1 MDDTDQRTVSADG
14 ITVKKHIDTDRFK
27 TPAVVLD
34 IVSTADR
41 SATVTL
47 TEPIPEAFAI
57 EDIGFHPDFGGEQ
70 WSIAGREIT
79 FQRETDPGEE
89 YTTVYG
95 VRGVAPDEI
104 DVFLDTGM
112 SVATDYAGD
121 PEEPADEAEVEAEP
135 VEELIAED
143 DDEVVRD
150 VIAGDRDSLPEMGDE
165 PAATEGDHEEATDE
179 AAEADAA
186 NDRTAEASSDEDHG
200 EAKTDDGDD
209 TAAETTPPKDAA
221 VAGRAAPEGSR
232 TLPGSV
238 AEALAAEVR
247 DGTIAE
253 ENERVLQ
260 EAFGDPSEEPS
271 GSVDARI
278 EQLQTQVADLAAYTD
293 ELERFLD
300 EHGGGDSALSD
311 VEEGLA
317 EVTENVDALEEAVD
331 ALETETTDL
340 DEDLEGLESNLE
352 GTQEDV
358 DALETD
364 LGDTQEDVDTLET
377 DLEGTQEDVDALDD
391 RVGETEGRL
400 DEAETGIDD
409 LLYLEE
415 DVMELRSRT
424 EDLPDLEETVEQLSE
439 ERVADLDSRLGD
451 LSETV
456 DTLESEMEEMKSFRD
471 RLSNA
476 FGPGGG
482 APGGAGEE

>member
-41 SATVTL
+41 SAMVIL

-95 VRGVAPDEI
+95 VRDVEPDEI

-112 SVATDYAGD
+112 SVTADYGD
-121 PEEPADEAEVEAEP
+121 DFEESTDEAKAEP
-135 VEELIAED
+135 VEELLEED

-165 PAATEGDHEEATDE
+165 PAVAEGDHEGATDE
-179 AAEADAA
+179 AAEAGVA
-186 NDRTAEASSDEDHG
+186 NDQAVQASSDEGHSEAVDG
-200 EAKTDDGDD
+200 EGED
-209 TAAETTPPKDAA
+209 TAAEAAPPEDAT
-221 VAGRAAPEGSR
+221 VAGKAAPEEYR

-253 ENERVLQ
+253 EHERVLQ
-260 EAFGDPSEEPS
+260 EAFGDLEEEPS

-278 EQLQTQVADLAAYTD
+278 EHLQTQVADLAAYTD

-300 EHGGGDSALSD
+300 EHGGGDSVLAD

-317 EVTENVDALEEAVD
+317 DVTENVDTLEEAVD

-340 DEDLEGLESNLE
+340 DEGLEGLESDLE
-352 GTQEDV
+352 GTRKDV
-358 DALETD
+358 DALETEFE
-364 LGDTQEDVDTLET
+364 DTQEDLG
-377 DLEGTQEDVDALDD
+377 GTQEDVDALDD

-424 EDLPDLEETVEQLSE
+424 EDLPELAETVEQLSE

>member
-41 SATVTL
+41 KATVTL

-95 VRGVAPDEI
+95 VRDIDPDEI
-104 DVFLDTGM
+104 DVFLETGM
-112 SVATDYAGD
+112 SVAADYGGD
-121 PEEPADEAEVEAEP
+121 FEESADGAEAEP
-135 VEELIAED
+135 VEELLEED

-165 PAATEGDHEEATDE
+165 PAAAEGDHEGATDE
-179 AAEADAA
+179 AAEAGVA
-186 NDRTAEASSDEDHG
+186 NDQAVEVSADEDDIEAETVDG
-200 EAKTDDGDD
+200 EGED
-209 TAAETTPPKDAA
+209 TAAEAVPPEGAT
-221 VAGRAAPEGSR
+221 VAGKAAPEEYR

-253 ENERVLQ
+253 EHERVLQ
-260 EAFGDPSEEPS
+260 EAFGDLEEEPS

-278 EQLQTQVADLAAYTD
+278 EHLQTQVADLVAYTD

-300 EHGGGDSALSD
+300 EHGGGDSALAD

-317 EVTENVDALEEAVD
+317 DVTENVDALEEAVN

-340 DEDLEGLESNLE
+340 DEGLEGLES
-352 GTQEDV
+352 
-358 DALETD
+358 
-364 LGDTQEDVDTLET
+364 
-377 DLEGTQEDVDALDD
+377 DLEGTREDVDALDD

-424 EDLPDLEETVEQLSE
+424 EDLPELAETVEQLGE

-471 RLSNA
+471 RLSSA

>member
-41 SATVTL
+41 SVTVTL

-121 PEEPADEAEVEAEP
+121 PEESADEAEVESEP
-135 VEELIAED
+135 AEELIRED

-165 PAATEGDHEEATDE
+165 PAATEGDDEGATDE

-186 NDRTAEASSDEDHG
+186 NDRTAEASSDEGHG
-200 EAKTDDGDD
+200 EAETSSDEGHGEAETDDGDGED
-209 TAAETTPPKDAA
+209 TAAEATPPKDAA
-221 VAGRAAPEGSR
+221 VTGEPAPEGSR
-232 TLPGSV
+232 TLPDSV

-278 EQLQTQVADLAAYTD
+278 EHLQTQVADLAAYTD
-293 ELERFLD
+293 DLERFLD
-300 EHGGGDSALSD
+300 EHGGGDSALAD

-317 EVTENVDALEEAVD
+317 EVTENVDALEEA
-331 ALETETTDL
+331 
-340 DEDLEGLESNLE
+340 
-352 GTQEDV
+352 
-358 DALETD
+358 
-364 LGDTQEDVDTLET
+364 
-377 DLEGTQEDVDALDD
+377 VDALDD